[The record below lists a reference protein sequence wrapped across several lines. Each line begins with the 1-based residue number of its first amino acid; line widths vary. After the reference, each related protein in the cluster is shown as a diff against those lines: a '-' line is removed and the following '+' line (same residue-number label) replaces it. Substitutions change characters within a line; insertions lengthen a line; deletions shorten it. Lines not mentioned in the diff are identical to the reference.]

1 VGRDESGALVMR
13 INTTNNSAFFKRAI
27 SGLVALIMALALS
40 GCSNDSNMGM
50 DHEGHSS
57 MATGDLTGADIM
69 FLQMMIPHHQQAID
83 ISDLALTIS
92 ADSELLA
99 LAKDIRD
106 GQSAEIITMKAWLDA
121 AGADLDPGHSM
132 GHDMGGMLGDSELA
146 ALKAATGKSFDL
158 LWLKGMTGHH
168 DGAIHMATMIEDASN
183 PEIKSFGQ
191 AIVIAQSAQNKQMAA
206 MIKRMG

>member
-1 VGRDESGALVMR
+1 MR
-13 INTTNNSAFFKRAI
+13 INTTNNSVFKPVIA
-27 SGLVALIMALALS
+27 GLVALIMALSIS
-40 GCSNDSNMGM
+40 GCASASNKGM

-57 MATGDLTGADIM
+57 EASGDLSSDDVM

-83 ISDLALTIS
+83 MSDLALTKS
-92 ADSELLA
+92 TDSELLA

-106 GQSAEIITMKAWLDA
+106 EQAAEIVKMKAWLDK

-132 GHDMGGMLGDSELA
+132 GHGMGGMLSDSELA
-146 ALKAATGKSFDL
+146 ALKAATGKNFDL

-168 DGAIHMATMIEDASN
+168 DGAIDMATMIEDADN
-183 PEIKSFGQ
+183 DEIKSFGQ
-191 AIVIAQSAQNKQMAA
+191 AIVTSQSAQNKQMAA

>member
-1 VGRDESGALVMR
+1 MGRDESGALVMR
-13 INTTNNSAFFKRAI
+13 INTTNNSVFKPVIA
-27 SGLVALIMALALS
+27 GLVALIMVMALT
-40 GCSNDSNMGM
+40 GCSKDASKGM

-57 MATGDLTGADIM
+57 MASGELSSDDIM

-83 ISDLALTIS
+83 MSDLALTKS
-92 ADSELLA
+92 SDSELLA

-106 GQSAEIITMKAWLDA
+106 GQGAEIVKMKAWL
-121 AGADLDPGHSM
+121 AGANAGMDPGHSM
-132 GHDMGGMLGDSELA
+132 GDSMGGMLSDSELA

-168 DGAIHMATMIEDASN
+168 DGAIDMAAMIEDADN
-183 PEIKSFGQ
+183 DEIKSFGQ
-191 AIVIAQSAQNKQMAA
+191 AIVTSQSAQNKQMAA

>member
-1 VGRDESGALVMR
+1 MR
-13 INTTNNSAFFKRAI
+13 INTTNNSAFKPVIA
-27 SGLVALIMALALS
+27 GLVALIMAVALA

-83 ISDLALTIS
+83 ISDLALTKS
-92 ADSELLA
+92 TDSELLA

-106 GQSAEIITMKAWLDA
+106 GQGAEIVTMKAWLA
-121 AGADLDPGHSM
+121 KAGADLDPGHSM
-132 GHDMGGMLGDSELA
+132 GHDMGGMLGDSDLS

-168 DGAIHMATMIEDASN
+168 DGALHMATMITDARN
-183 PEIKSFGQ
+183 AEIKSFGQ
-191 AIVIAQSAQNKQMAA
+191 AIVTTQSAQNKQMAA

>member
-1 VGRDESGALVMR
+1 VGRDEGGALVMR
-13 INTTNNSAFFKRAI
+13 IKTTSNFVFKPVIA
-27 SGLVALIMALALS
+27 GLVAIIMVMALA
-40 GCSNDSNMGM
+40 GCSKDASMGM

-57 MATGDLTGADIM
+57 MASGDLSSDDIM

-83 ISDLALTIS
+83 ISDLALTRS

-106 GQSAEIITMKAWLDA
+106 GQSAEIITMKAWLA
-121 AGADLDPGHSM
+121 KAGADLDPGHSM
-132 GHDMGGMLGDSELA
+132 GDSMGGMLGDSELA

-158 LWLKGMTGHH
+158 LWLQGMTGHH

-191 AIVIAQSAQNKQMAA
+191 AIVTTQSAQNKQMAA
-206 MIKRMG
+206 MIKRLG

>member
-13 INTTNNSAFFKRAI
+13 INTTNNSAFKPVIAGF
-27 SGLVALIMALALS
+27 VALIMALSIS
-40 GCSNDSNMGM
+40 GCASASNKGM

-57 MATGDLTGADIM
+57 EASGDLSSDDIM

-83 ISDLALTIS
+83 ISDLALTKS
-92 ADSELLA
+92 AESELLA
-99 LAKDIRD
+99 LAKNIRD
-106 GQSAEIITMKAWLDA
+106 EQAAEIVKMKAWLDK

-132 GHDMGGMLGDSELA
+132 GHDMGGMLSDSELA
-146 ALKAATGKSFDL
+146 ALEAATGKSFDL

-168 DGAIHMATMIEDASN
+168 VGAIDMATMIEDADN
-183 PEIKSFGQ
+183 DEIKSFGQ
-191 AIVIAQSAQNKQMAA
+191 AIVTSQSAQNKQMAA

>member
-1 VGRDESGALVMR
+1 MGRDEGGELVMK
-13 INTTNNSAFFKRAI
+13 INKTNNSVFKPVIA
-27 SGLVALIMALALS
+27 GLVALIMVIALA
-40 GCSNDSNMGM
+40 GCSKDDSMGM

-57 MATGDLTGADIM
+57 MASGDLSSDDIM

-83 ISDLALTIS
+83 ILDLALTRS
-92 ADSELLA
+92 ADLELLA
-99 LAKDIRD
+99 LAKDICD
-106 GQSAEIITMKAWLDA
+106 GQGAEIITMKAWLDGA
-121 AGADLDPGHSM
+121 NAGMDPGHSM

-168 DGAIHMATMIEDASN
+168 DGAIDMAAMIENAEN
-183 PEIKSFGQ
+183 AEIKSFGQ
-191 AIVIAQSAQNKQMAA
+191 AIVTTQSAQNKQMAA

>member
-1 VGRDESGALVMR
+1 MGRDESCALVMR
-13 INTTNNSAFFKRAI
+13 INTTNDSAFKPVIAGF
-27 SGLVALIMALALS
+27 VALIMALSIS
-40 GCSNDSNMGM
+40 GCASASNKGM

-57 MATGDLTGADIM
+57 EASGDLSSDDVM

-83 ISDLALTIS
+83 MSDLALTKS
-92 ADSELLA
+92 TDSELLA

-106 GQSAEIITMKAWLDA
+106 EQAAEIVKMKAWLDK

-132 GHDMGGMLGDSELA
+132 GHGMGGMLSDSELA
-146 ALKAATGKSFDL
+146 ALKAATGKNFDL

-168 DGAIHMATMIEDASN
+168 VGAIDMATMIEDADN
-183 PEIKSFGQ
+183 DEIKSFGQ
-191 AIVIAQSAQNKQMAA
+191 AIVTSQSAQNKQMAA

>member
-1 VGRDESGALVMR
+1 MR
-13 INTTNNSAFFKRAI
+13 INTANNSVFKPVIA
-27 SGLVALIMALALS
+27 GLVALIMVMALA
-40 GCSNDSNMGM
+40 GCSKDGSMGM

-57 MATGDLTGADIM
+57 EASGDLSGDDVM

-83 ISDLALTIS
+83 MSDLALTKS
-92 ADSELLA
+92 TDSELLA

-106 GQSAEIITMKAWLDA
+106 GQGAEIVKMKAWLDK

-132 GHDMGGMLGDSELA
+132 GHDMGGMLSDSELA
-146 ALKAATGKSFDL
+146 ALEAATGKSFDL

-168 DGAIHMATMIEDASN
+168 VGAIDMATMIEDADN
-183 PEIKSFGQ
+183 DEIKSFGQ
-191 AIVIAQSAQNKQMAA
+191 AIVTSQSAQNKQMAA

>member
-1 VGRDESGALVMR
+1 VGRDESGALVMK
-13 INTTNNSAFFKRAI
+13 INTAKNSAFKRVIA
-27 SGLVALIMALALS
+27 GLVALIMVIALA
-40 GCSNDSNMGM
+40 GCSKDSSMGM

-57 MATGDLTGADIM
+57 MASGDLSSDDIM

-83 ISDLALTIS
+83 ISDLALTKS
-92 ADSELLA
+92 SDSELLA

-106 GQSAEIITMKAWLDA
+106 GQASEIVKMKAWLDGA
-121 AGADLDPGHSM
+121 NAGMDPGHSM
-132 GHDMGGMLGDSELA
+132 GHDMSGMLGDSELA

-168 DGAIHMATMIEDASN
+168 DGAIDMAAMIENAEN
-183 PEIKSFGQ
+183 AEIKSFGQ
-191 AIVIAQSAQNKQMAA
+191 AIVTAQSAQNKQMAA

>member
-1 VGRDESGALVMR
+1 MGRDESGALVMR
-13 INTTNNSAFFKRAI
+13 INTTNNSVFKPVIA
-27 SGLVALIMALALS
+27 GLVALIMVMALA

-69 FLQMMIPHHQQAID
+69 FLQMMIPHHQQAIEM
-83 ISDLALTIS
+83 SDLALTKS
-92 ADSELLA
+92 SDSELLA

-106 GQSAEIITMKAWLDA
+106 GQGAEIVTMKAWL
-121 AGADLDPGHSM
+121 AGANAGMDPGHSM
-132 GHDMGGMLGDSELA
+132 GDSMGGMLSGSELA

-168 DGAIHMATMIEDASN
+168 DGAIDMATMIEDAKN
-183 PEIKSFGQ
+183 AEIKSFGQ
-191 AIVIAQSAQNKQMAA
+191 AIVTTQSAQNKQMAA

>member
-1 VGRDESGALVMR
+1 MGRDESGALVMR
-13 INTTNNSAFFKRAI
+13 INTTNNSGLFKRVIA
-27 SGLVALIMALALS
+27 GLAVVIMAMALA

-57 MATGDLTGADIM
+57 MASGDLSGDDIM

-83 ISDLALTIS
+83 MSDLALTKS
-92 ADSELLA
+92 SDSELLA
-99 LAKDIRD
+99 LAKDIRNE
-106 GQSAEIITMKAWLDA
+106 QAAEIITMKAWLDK

-132 GHDMGGMLGDSELA
+132 GHDMGGMLSDSELA

-168 DGAIHMATMIEDASN
+168 DGAIDMAAMIEDADN
-183 PEIKSFGQ
+183 DEIKSFGQ
-191 AIVIAQSAQNKQMAA
+191 AIVTSQSAQNKQMAA

>member
-1 VGRDESGALVMR
+1 MGRDESGALVMR
-13 INTTNNSAFFKRAI
+13 INTTNNSALKPVIAGF
-27 SGLVALIMALALS
+27 VALIMALSIS
-40 GCSNDSNMGM
+40 GCASASNKGM

-57 MATGDLTGADIM
+57 EASGDLSSDDVM

-83 ISDLALTIS
+83 MSDLALTKS
-92 ADSELLA
+92 TDSELLA

-106 GQSAEIITMKAWLDA
+106 EQAAEIVKMKAWLDK

-132 GHDMGGMLGDSELA
+132 GHGMGGMLSDSELA
-146 ALKAATGKSFDL
+146 ALKAATGKNFDL

-168 DGAIHMATMIEDASN
+168 VGAIDMATMIEDADN
-183 PEIKSFGQ
+183 DEIKSFGQ
-191 AIVIAQSAQNKQMAA
+191 AIVTSQSAQNKQMAA

>member
-1 VGRDESGALVMR
+1 MGRDESGALVMR
-13 INTTNNSAFFKRAI
+13 INTTNNSVFKPVIA
-27 SGLVALIMALALS
+27 GLVALIMALSIS
-40 GCSNDSNMGM
+40 GCASASNKGM

-57 MATGDLTGADIM
+57 EASGDLSSDDVM

-83 ISDLALTIS
+83 MSDLALTKS
-92 ADSELLA
+92 TDSELLA

-106 GQSAEIITMKAWLDA
+106 GQGAEIVKMKAWL
-121 AGADLDPGHSM
+121 AGANAGMDPGHSM
-132 GHDMGGMLGDSELA
+132 GDSMGGMLSDSELA

-168 DGAIHMATMIEDASN
+168 VGAIDMATMIEDADN
-183 PEIKSFGQ
+183 DEIKSFGQ
-191 AIVIAQSAQNKQMAA
+191 AIVTSQSAQNKQMAA

>member
-1 VGRDESGALVMR
+1 MGRDEGGALVMP
-13 INTTNNSAFFKRAI
+13 INRAI
-27 SGLVALIMALALS
+27 TTIFIAILALS
-40 GCSNDSNMGM
+40 LSGCASGSNMGM

-57 MATGDLTGADIM
+57 GASGELSSDEIM

-92 ADSELLA
+92 ADPELLA

-106 GQSAEIITMKAWLDA
+106 EQAAEIVTMKAWLDA

-132 GHDMGGMLGDSELA
+132 GHGMGGMLSDSELT
-146 ALKAATGKSFDL
+146 ALKSATGKSFDV
-158 LWLKGMTGHH
+158 LWLKAMTGHH
-168 DGAIHMATMIEDASN
+168 TGAIDMAAMIENATNAD
-183 PEIKSFGQ
+183 IKGFGQ
-191 AIVIAQSAQNKQMAA
+191 AIVTTQSAQNKQMAA

>member
-1 VGRDESGALVMR
+1 MQINIDRKTGVLLGVIVLLAAAVVSLSVNRSDNGDTGSSSGHMGHG
-13 INTTNNSAFFKRAI
+13 S
-27 SGLVALIMALALS
+27 SS
-40 GCSNDSNMGM
+40 SSNANY
-50 DHEGHSS
+50 
-57 MATGDLTGADIM
+57 TGADIM

-83 ISDLALTIS
+83 MSDLALTKS
-92 ADSELLA
+92 TDSELLA

-106 GQSAEIITMKAWLDA
+106 GQAAEIITMKAWLAKD
-121 AGADLDPGHSM
+121 GADLDPGHSM
-132 GHDMGGMLGDSELA
+132 GDSMGGMLSESELV

-191 AIVIAQSAQNKQMAA
+191 AIVTTQSAQNKQMAA

>member
-13 INTTNNSAFFKRAI
+13 INTTNNSVFKPVIA
-27 SGLVALIMALALS
+27 GLVALIMVMALA
-40 GCSNDSNMGM
+40 GCSKDGSMGM

-57 MATGDLTGADIM
+57 EASGDLSGDDVM

-83 ISDLALTIS
+83 MSDLALTKS
-92 ADSELLA
+92 TDSELLA

-106 GQSAEIITMKAWLDA
+106 GQGAEIVKMKAWL
-121 AGADLDPGHSM
+121 AGANAGMDPGHSM
-132 GHDMGGMLGDSELA
+132 GDSMGGMLSDSELA

-168 DGAIHMATMIEDASN
+168 DGAIDMAAMIEDAEN
-183 PEIKSFGQ
+183 AEIKSFGQ
-191 AIVIAQSAQNKQMAA
+191 AIVSAQSAQNKQMAA
-206 MIKRMG
+206 MIKRLG